1 MLESLIIAFST
12 FSKIPMPHIGWTK
25 KGMRYSICFFP
36 LVGAAAGAAEWLL
49 FWLGGVMPEDRPFPV
64 LLAPALLTAAPLLIS
79 GGIHLDGFLDTTDAL
94 LSYRNREEKAAILKD
109 PHVGAFAVIYGMLYV
124 LLSFGLF
131 TAVNR
136 DAMRPVCAGFVLSRA
151 MSGYALMAFP
161 KARKDGML
169 RAEADNSAGSVK
181 TVMFMEMLAASA
193 AVLALNPMTGGA
205 VLAAAY
211 LTLLLYHHV
220 AMKEFGGVSG
230 DLAGWFLSLC
240 ELLMLGAAVTAGM
253 IIG

>member
-49 FWLGGVMPEDRPFPV
+49 FWLGGVMPADRPFPV

-109 PHVGAFAVIYGMLYV
+109 PHMGAFAVIYGMLYV

-181 TVMFMEMLAASA
+181 M
-193 AVLALNPMTGGA
+193 
-205 VLAAAY
+205 AAAY